1 MKSLLK
7 NVEKLEE
14 MINNSNYILRY
25 EKGNFKSGWCLLD
38 EKRIV
43 ILNKFLQMEDR
54 QQILM
59 DLIPQLDILFDN
71 LTFENQQLYNSI
83 IKKNKVNNLF

>member
-14 MINNSNYILRY
+14 IISNSNYILRY
-25 EKGNFKSGWCLLD
+25 EKGNFKSGWCLLE

-43 ILNKFLQMEDR
+43 ILNKFLQMDDR

-59 DLIPQLDILFDN
+59 DLIPQLDILFDS

-83 IKKNKVNNLF
+83 IKKNKDTKLF